1 LEAGDIGGSYKTTQ
15 AVLYAVGELGKNGNF
30 RVRTMKNGETI
41 QDNGHSDRVIKKCQR
56 IAGLKALLIE
66 WDLSDNLDLDY
77 IRGLKARL
85 LSVKNQL
92 KNMCGHD
99 GSEGMDDW

>member
-1 LEAGDIGGSYKTTQ
+1 
-15 AVLYAVGELGKNGNF
+15 
-30 RVRTMKNGETI
+30 METI
-41 QDNGHSDRVIKKCQR
+41 RDNGHSDQVIQKYQR
-56 IAGLKALLIE
+56 IAGLKALLKE
-66 WDLSDNLDLDY
+66 WELSDNLDLDY

-92 KNMCGHD
+92 KNMSGHD

>member
-1 LEAGDIGGSYKTTQ
+1 
-15 AVLYAVGELGKNGNF
+15 
-30 RVRTMKNGETI
+30 METI
-41 QDNGHSDRVIKKCQR
+41 RDNGHGDRVIKKCQR
-56 IAGLKALLIE
+56 IAGLKALLEE
-66 WDLSDNLDLDY
+66 WELSDNLDRDY

-92 KNMCGHD
+92 KSMCGHD

>member
-1 LEAGDIGGSYKTTQ
+1 VVKFLFYPTGR
-15 AVLYAVGELGKNGNF
+15 LFLGNF
-30 RVRTMKNGETI
+30 SSRLKWLWKPFEITATATEWL
-41 QDNGHSDRVIKKCQR
+41 KKCQR
-56 IAGLKALLIE
+56 IAGLKALLKE
-66 WDLSDNLDLDY
+66 WELSGDLDLDY

-85 LSVKNQL
+85 LSVQNQL